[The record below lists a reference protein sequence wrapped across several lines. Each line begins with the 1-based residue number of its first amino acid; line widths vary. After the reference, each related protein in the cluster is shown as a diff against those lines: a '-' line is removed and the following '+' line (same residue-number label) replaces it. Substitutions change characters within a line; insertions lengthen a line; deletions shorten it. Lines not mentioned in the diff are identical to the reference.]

1 MDSHFFSVTPLF
13 KTKRLQVIDTIK
25 FIMDDELSLLLNLAV
40 IQLLSPEVVK
50 SLPCSFHHI
59 NNSQQAAAWLE
70 RMQQEGQVLVVV
82 DDVSKA
88 MIGFVFLFQ
97 SNDNIVH
104 LGYLLGELYWSQ
116 GYGYE
121 LLTGLLLCCK
131 QKQLAKTLVAGV
143 DSLNVGSA
151 RLLEKVGF
159 IADNTNNDE
168 SVFYQY
174 DII

>member
-1 MDSHFFSVTPLF
+1 MESHFFSATALF

-25 FIMDDELSLLLNLAV
+25 FIMDDELSAQLNLAA
-40 IQLLSPEVVK
+40 IQLLSSEVVK
-50 SLPCSFHHI
+50 SLPRSFHHI

-82 DDVSKA
+82 DDISKA
-88 MIGFVFLFQ
+88 MIGFIFLFK

-104 LGYLLGELYWSQ
+104 LGYLLGEPYWSQ

-121 LLTGLLLCCK
+121 LLTGLLLRCK
-131 QKQLAKTLVAGV
+131 QKQLAETLVAGV
-143 DSLNVGSA
+143 DSLNISSA

-159 IADNTNNDE
+159 IADKTNNDE